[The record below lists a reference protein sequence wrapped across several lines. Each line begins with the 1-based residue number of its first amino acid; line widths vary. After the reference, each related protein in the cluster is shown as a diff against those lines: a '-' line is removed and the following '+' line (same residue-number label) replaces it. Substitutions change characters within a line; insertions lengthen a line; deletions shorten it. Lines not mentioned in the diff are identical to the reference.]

1 MDLKRWKHV
10 VAVADRRSF
19 VRAAE
24 QVHLSQP
31 ALTRS
36 IQAAEAELGLV
47 LFDRGT
53 QEVNVTPAGEFV
65 IARARQLVFN
75 SRCLERD
82 VALYRNRD
90 LGDTAFGAGPF
101 VAGTLLT
108 PLLADLRRAYPQ
120 INLRVEIGNW
130 ELLVKRLLEE
140 DIEFFVADTRDLP
153 ANPML
158 HVAPL
163 RDEPGGFYVRG
174 GHPLARRRSVPI
186 REVWEYGVVTVRLPQ
201 AVRALLSRL
210 LGAEP
215 GTPIP
220 LALECDNLHV
230 LRTVAMASESV
241 LAAPHAAVAGEVA
254 AGALKLLPVPELPT
268 VAAQMGVVSL
278 RGRTPSPMAA
288 LILERL
294 AA

>member
-1 MDLKRWKHV
+1 M
-10 VAVADRRSF
+10 
-19 VRAAE
+19 
-24 QVHLSQP
+24 
-31 ALTRS
+31 
-36 IQAAEAELGLV
+36 
-47 LFDRGT
+47 
-53 QEVNVTPAGEFV
+53 
-65 IARARQLVFN
+65 FN

-82 VALYRNRD
+82 VTLYRNRG
-90 LGDTAFGAGPF
+90 LGDIAFGVGPF
-101 VAGTLLT
+101 PAGTFLPQLLS
-108 PLLADLRRAYPQ
+108 DLRREHPGV
-120 INLRVEIGNW
+120 NLRVKISNW
-130 ELLVKRLLEE
+130 ELLVTRLLEE

-153 ANPML
+153 ASPML

-220 LALECDNLHV
+220 LALECDNLQV

-268 VAAQMGVVSL
+268 VAAQMGVVTL
-278 RGRTPSPMAA
+278 RGRTLSPMAA
-288 LILERL
+288 LTLERL

>member
-10 VAVADRRSF
+10 LAVADRRSF

-36 IQAAEAELGLV
+36 IQAAEAELGLA

-53 QEVNVTPAGEFV
+53 QEVSVTPAGEFV

-82 VALYRNRD
+82 VALYRDRG
-90 LGDTAFGAGPF
+90 LGDIAFGVGPF
-101 VAGTLLT
+101 PAGTFLP
-108 PLLADLRRAYPQ
+108 PLLADLRRQHPD
-120 INLRVEIGNW
+120 IHVRVEISNW

-153 ANPML
+153 ANPLL

-163 RDEPGGFYVRG
+163 REEPGGFYVRR

-186 REVWEYGVVTVRLPQ
+186 REVWRHGVVTVRLPR
-201 AVRALLSRL
+201 VVHALLSRL
-210 LGAEP
+210 LGAEA
-215 GTPIP
+215 GTPLP

-230 LRTVAMASESV
+230 LRTVAMQSESV
-241 LAAPHAAVAGEVA
+241 LAAPHAAVADEVA
-254 AGALKLLPVPELPT
+254 AGALKLLAVPELPV
-268 VAAQMGVVSL
+268 VAAQMGVVTL
-278 RGRTPSPMAA
+278 RGRTPSPMAE
-288 LILERL
+288 LILGRL